1 MKYCSNCGNPVK
13 ESQKFCPECGFSLQD
28 DDPVSTFNPQESEEM
43 PPTIP
48 LVYKK
53 KHSPMS
59 IIAFILSLTLIAS
72 PLGVLLAIIDLL
84 KNKQK
89 KHGFSIAAL
98 IIGGLLSKFLFKS
111 FQNARTRRAELS
123 STQAT
128 IATSQQS
135 NAATKT
141 AGTTKK
147 PSSTPSPTIDQREAF
162 VASCTTVPYQN
173 VERSPDTYKGKQIRI
188 EGKVI
193 QVSEGWFDSVTYR
206 IATDTSGNDDI
217 WYVTYT
223 RQSNEARVLNGDHV
237 VVYGICDG
245 VETYKSV
252 LGSFV
257 TIPALK
263 AKYFDV
269 TSISAAEPKYSTSI
283 IKFDVKKENYGNN
296 YEYYAIAEIKNIG
309 DCNIKIS
316 NSSFDLEDL
325 TGHLL
330 QTDDF
335 SVYSYRD
342 IIRPGEVGFLYTHY
356 AIDIKN
362 YTDKENLQI
371 KPVFTAEATFDE
383 PVKYDVSDTSISK
396 GKYGGVSIVG
406 RITNNTQKDNS
417 YLYVQVA
424 YFDSEGKVLGISGT
438 SITDLNAGKTI
449 SFDISGMGMNT
460 DFSFADVATYEVLAE
475 D

>member
-1 MKYCSNCGNPVK
+1 MKFCSNCGNPVK
-13 ESQKFCPECGFSLQD
+13 DSQKFCPECGFSLQD
-28 DDPVSTFNPQESEEM
+28 DAQINTDSSPQSAEVSPTVLPVQ
-43 PPTIP
+43 
-48 LVYKK
+48 KK
-53 KHSPMS
+53 KHAPMG
-59 IIAFILSLTLIAS
+59 ILAFIFSLTLFLS

-84 KNKQK
+84 KNKGK

-98 IIGGLLSKFLFKS
+98 IIGGLLSRFLFRS
-111 FQNARTRRAELS
+111 IRNTSQRLAAS
-123 STQAT
+123 STQAVT
-128 IATSQQS
+128 TSSQKPD
-135 NAATKT
+135 A
-141 AGTTKK
+141 TTKAASSSKK
-147 PSSTPSPTIDQREAF
+147 PNSTPSPTIDAREAF
-162 VASCTTVPYQN
+162 VSACSTVPYQD
-173 VERSPDTYKGKQIRI
+173 VERSPELYKGKNIRI

-206 IATDTSGNDDI
+206 IATEKSGNDDI

-223 RQSNEARVLNGDHV
+223 RQSNETRILNGDHV

-252 LGSFV
+252 LGSSV

-283 IKFDVKKENYGNN
+283 VKFDVKKETYGDN
-296 YEYYAIAEIKNIG
+296 YEYYAIIEIKNIG

-316 NSSFDLEDL
+316 SSSFDLEDL

-330 QTDDF
+330 QTDDM

-342 IIRPGEVGFLYTHY
+342 IIRPGETGYLYSSH

-362 YTDKENLQI
+362 STDVENLQI
-371 KPVFTAEATFDE
+371 KPVFNAEATFDE
-383 PVKYDVSDTSISK
+383 PVRYDVFDTSISK
-396 GKYGGVSIVG
+396 GKYGGVGIVG

-417 YLYVQVA
+417 YLYVRVA
-424 YFDSEGKVLGISGT
+424 YFDAEGKVLGISGT
-438 SITDLNAGKTI
+438 SVTGLDAGKTI
-449 SFDISGMGMNT
+449 SFDISGSSMNA
-460 DFSFADVATYEVLAE
+460 DFTVTDVATYEVIAE